1 MESGLGLLMGEHST
15 EDVKQSIEFYK
26 EIIADLENMEVTA
39 TEILAK
45 FEQRTGRSAKE
56 FERDIRASYAK
67 TFNEIIALMPFMT
80 QGNEIK

>member
-1 MESGLGLLMGEHST
+1 MEGLGLMMTNSSI
-15 EDVKQSIEFYK
+15 EDIKESIEFYK

-39 TEILAK
+39 REILAK

-56 FERDIRASYAK
+56 FERDIRASYAQ
-67 TFNEIIALMPFMT
+67 TLNEIIALMPFMT